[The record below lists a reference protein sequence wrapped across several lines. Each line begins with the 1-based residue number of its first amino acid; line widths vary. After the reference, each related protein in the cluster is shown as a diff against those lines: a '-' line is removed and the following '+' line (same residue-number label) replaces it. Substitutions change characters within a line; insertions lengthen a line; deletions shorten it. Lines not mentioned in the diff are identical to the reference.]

1 MKKILLALAVT
12 LVLAGCKPGEEKAIS
27 LAKSEV
33 SANLKDPASA
43 QFRNVK
49 VSKMTDAED
58 GRVVAV
64 VCGEINGKNGFG
76 AYAGFH
82 PFFVELKM
90 KSKGMFS
97 KGVDYTLGEHF
108 LSSRETPPPPA
119 YTERCESPR
128 II

>member
-1 MKKILLALAVT
+1 MKKILLALAIP
-12 LVLAGCKPGEEKAIS
+12 LVLAGCKPGEEKAIF

-33 SANLKDPASA
+33 AANLKDPASA

-49 VSKMTDAED
+49 VSKMSDAED

-82 PFFVELKM
+82 PFFVELNM

-108 LSSRETPPPPA
+108 LSSRDTPPPPA
-119 YTERCESPR
+119 YTERCQ
-128 II
+128 

>member
-1 MKKILLALAVT
+1 MKKILLALAIP

-33 SANLKDPASA
+33 AANLKDPASA

-49 VSKMTDAED
+49 VAKMMDADE
-58 GRVVAV
+58 GRVFAI

-82 PFFVELKM
+82 PFFVELNM

-97 KGVDYTLGEHF
+97 KGVDYTLGKHF
-108 LSSRETPPPPA
+108 LSSRETPPLPD
-119 YTERCESPR
+119 YTERCQ
-128 II
+128 

>member
-1 MKKILLALAVT
+1 MALAIP

-33 SANLKDPASA
+33 AANLKDPASA

-49 VSKMTDAED
+49 VAKMMDADE
-58 GRVVAV
+58 GRVFAI

-82 PFFVELKM
+82 PFFVELNM

-108 LSSRETPPPPA
+108 LSSRETPPLPD
-119 YTERCESPR
+119 YTERCQ
-128 II
+128 

>member
-1 MKKILLALAVT
+1 MKIILLALVIP

-33 SANLKDPASA
+33 AANLKDPASA

-49 VSKMTDAED
+49 VSKMTDAVD
-58 GRVVAV
+58 GHVVAV

-82 PFFVELKM
+82 PFFVELNM
-90 KSKGMFS
+90 KSKGIFS
-97 KGVDYTLGEHF
+97 KGVDYTLGKHF
-108 LSSRETPPPPA
+108 LSSKDTPPPQA
-119 YTERCESPR
+119 YKDRCQ
-128 II
+128 

>member
-1 MKKILLALAVT
+1 MKKLLLT
-12 LVLAGCKPGEEKAIS
+12 LVIPLVLSGCKPGEEKAIS

-33 SANLKDPASA
+33 AANLKDPGSA

-58 GRVVAV
+58 GHVIAV

-97 KGVDYTLGEHF
+97 KGVDYTLGDHL
-108 LSSRETPPPPA
+108 LSSKDTPPPPA
-119 YTERCESPR
+119 YTERCQ
-128 II
+128 

>member
-90 KSKGMFS
+90 RSKGMFS

-119 YTERCESPR
+119 YTERCQ
-128 II
+128 

>member
-1 MKKILLALAVT
+1 MALAIP

-33 SANLKDPASA
+33 AANLKDPASA

-49 VSKMTDAED
+49 VAKMMDADE
-58 GRVVAV
+58 GRVSAI

-82 PFFVELKM
+82 PFFVELNM

-97 KGVDYTLGEHF
+97 KGVDYTLGKHF
-108 LSSRETPPPPA
+108 LSSRETPPLPD
-119 YTERCESPR
+119 YTERCQ
-128 II
+128 

>member
-1 MKKILLALAVT
+1 MKKILLALVIP

-33 SANLKDPASA
+33 AANLKDPASA

-49 VSKMTDAED
+49 VAKMMDAD
-58 GRVVAV
+58 HGRVFAI

-82 PFFVELKM
+82 PFFVELNM
-90 KSKGMFS
+90 KSKGFFS
-97 KGVDYTLGEHF
+97 QGVDYTLGDHF
-108 LSSRETPPPPA
+108 LSTSDTPTPPA
-119 YTERCESPR
+119 YTERCQ
-128 II
+128 

>member
-1 MKKILLALAVT
+1 MKKILLALVIP
-12 LVLAGCKPGEEKAIS
+12 LILSGCKPGEEKAIS

-33 SANLKDPASA
+33 AANLKDPASA

-82 PFFVELKM
+82 PFLVELNM
-90 KSKGMFS
+90 KSKGFFS
-97 KGVDYTLGEHF
+97 KGVDYTLGDHF
-108 LSSRETPPPPA
+108 LSSKDTPPPPA
-119 YTERCESPR
+119 YTERCQ
-128 II
+128 

>member
-1 MKKILLALAVT
+1 MKKLLFALAIP
-12 LVLAGCKPGEEKAIS
+12 LILAGCKPGEEKAIS
-27 LAKSEV
+27 LAQSEV
-33 SANLKDPASA
+33 AENLKDPASA

-49 VSKMTDAED
+49 VAKMTDAED
-58 GRVVAV
+58 GRVIAV

-82 PFFVELKM
+82 PFFVELNM

-108 LSSRETPPPPA
+108 LSSRDTPPPPA
-119 YTERCESPR
+119 YTERCQ
-128 II
+128 

>member
-1 MKKILLALAVT
+1 MKKLLLTLVIP

-33 SANLKDPASA
+33 AANLKDPASA

-58 GRVVAV
+58 GHVIAV

-82 PFFVELKM
+82 PFFVELNM
-90 KSKGMFS
+90 KSKGIFS

-108 LSSRETPPPPA
+108 LSSRDTTPPPA
-119 YTERCESPR
+119 YAERCQ
-128 II
+128 

>member
-1 MKKILLALAVT
+1 MIP

-33 SANLKDPASA
+33 AANLKDPASA

-58 GRVVAV
+58 GHVIAV

-82 PFFVELKM
+82 PFFVELNM
-90 KSKGMFS
+90 KSKGIFS

-108 LSSRETPPPPA
+108 LSSRDTTPPPA
-119 YTERCESPR
+119 YAERCQ
-128 II
+128 

>member
-1 MKKILLALAVT
+1 MKKILLALAIP

-33 SANLKDPASA
+33 AANLKDPASA
-43 QFRNVK
+43 QFRNVE

-82 PFFVELKM
+82 PFFVELNM
-90 KSKGMFS
+90 KSKGIFS

-108 LSSRETPPPPA
+108 LSSKDMPPPPS
-119 YTERCESPR
+119 YTERCQ
-128 II
+128 

>member
-1 MKKILLALAVT
+1 MKKILLALAIP

-33 SANLKDPASA
+33 AANLKDPASA

-49 VSKMTDAED
+49 VAKMMDAD
-58 GRVVAV
+58 QGSVCAI

-82 PFFVELKM
+82 PFFVELNM

-108 LSSRETPPPPA
+108 LSSHDTPLPSA
-119 YTERCESPR
+119 YTERCQ
-128 II
+128 

>member
-1 MKKILLALAVT
+1 MKKILLALAIP

-33 SANLKDPASA
+33 AANLKDPASA

-49 VSKMTDAED
+49 VAKMTDADD
-58 GRVVAV
+58 GRIIAV

-82 PFFVELKM
+82 PFFVELNM

-97 KGVDYTLGEHF
+97 KGVDYTFGEHF
-108 LSSRETPPPPA
+108 LSSKDTPPPQA
-119 YTERCESPR
+119 YIDRCQ
-128 II
+128 

>member
-1 MKKILLALAVT
+1 MKKILLALAIP

-33 SANLKDPASA
+33 AANLKDPASA

-49 VSKMTDAED
+49 VAKMTDADD
-58 GRVVAV
+58 GRIIAV

-82 PFFVELKM
+82 PFFVELNM

-97 KGVDYTLGEHF
+97 KGVDYTLSEHF
-108 LSSRETPPPPA
+108 LSSKDTPPPQA
-119 YTERCESPR
+119 YIDRCQ
-128 II
+128 

>member
-1 MKKILLALAVT
+1 MKKILLALVIP

-33 SANLKDPASA
+33 AANLKDPVSA

-58 GRVVAV
+58 GHVVAV

-82 PFFVELKM
+82 PFFVELNM
-90 KSKGMFS
+90 KSKGIFS
-97 KGVDYTLGEHF
+97 KGVDYTLGKHF
-108 LSSRETPPPPA
+108 LSSKDTPAPQA
-119 YTERCESPR
+119 YKDRCQ
-128 II
+128 

>member
-1 MKKILLALAVT
+1 MKKILLALAIP
-12 LVLAGCKPGEEKAIS
+12 LVLAGCMPGEEKAIS

-33 SANLKDPASA
+33 AANLKDPASA

-49 VSKMTDAED
+49 VAKMMDADE
-58 GRVVAV
+58 GRVFAI

-108 LSSRETPPPPA
+108 LSSRDTPPPPA
-119 YTERCESPR
+119 YTEQCQ
-128 II
+128 

>member
-1 MKKILLALAVT
+1 MKKILLALVIPLA
-12 LVLAGCKPGEEKAIS
+12 LAGCKPGDEKAIS

-33 SANLKDPASA
+33 AANLKDPASA

-49 VSKMTDAED
+49 VAKKTDAED

-82 PFFVELKM
+82 PFFVELSM
-90 KSKGMFS
+90 KPKGVFS
-97 KGVDYTLGEHF
+97 KGVDYTLGDYF
-108 LSSRETPPPPA
+108 LSTKDTPPPPA
-119 YTERCESPR
+119 YTERCK
-128 II
+128 

>member
-1 MKKILLALAVT
+1 MKKLLLT
-12 LVLAGCKPGEEKAIS
+12 LVIPLVLSGCNPGEEKAIS

-33 SANLKDPASA
+33 AANLKDPASA

-58 GRVVAV
+58 GHVIAV

-82 PFFVELKM
+82 PFFVELNM
-90 KSKGMFS
+90 KSKGIFS

-108 LSSRETPPPPA
+108 LSSRDTTPPPA
-119 YTERCESPR
+119 YAERCQ
-128 II
+128 

>member
-1 MKKILLALAVT
+1 MKKLLLT
-12 LVLAGCKPGEEKAIS
+12 LVIPLVVAGCKPGEEKAIS

-33 SANLKDPASA
+33 AANLKDPASA

-58 GRVVAV
+58 GHVIAV

-82 PFFVELKM
+82 PFFVELNM
-90 KSKGMFS
+90 KSKGIFS

-108 LSSRETPPPPA
+108 LSSRDTTPPPA
-119 YTERCESPR
+119 YAERCQ
-128 II
+128 

>member
-1 MKKILLALAVT
+1 MKKLLLALAIP

-33 SANLKDPASA
+33 AANLKDPASA

-49 VSKMTDAED
+49 VAKMMDADE
-58 GRVVAV
+58 GRVFAI

-82 PFFVELKM
+82 PFFVELNM
-90 KSKGMFS
+90 KSKGIFS
-97 KGVDYTLGEHF
+97 KGVDYTLGDHF
-108 LSSRETPPPPA
+108 LSTSDTPIPPA
-119 YTERCESPR
+119 YTERCE
-128 II
+128 

>member
-1 MKKILLALAVT
+1 MKKILLALVIP

-33 SANLKDPASA
+33 AANLKDPASA

-58 GRVVAV
+58 GHVVAV

-82 PFFVELKM
+82 PFFVELNM
-90 KSKGMFS
+90 KSKGIFS
-97 KGVDYTLGEHF
+97 KGVDYTLGKHF
-108 LSSRETPPPPA
+108 LSSKDTPTPQA
-119 YTERCESPR
+119 YKDRCQ
-128 II
+128 

>member
-1 MKKILLALAVT
+1 MALAIP

-33 SANLKDPASA
+33 AANLKDPASA

-49 VSKMTDAED
+49 IAKMTDADD
-58 GRVVAV
+58 GRIIAV

-82 PFFVELKM
+82 PFFVELNM

-108 LSSRETPPPPA
+108 LSSKDTPPPQA
-119 YTERCESPR
+119 YIDRCQ
-128 II
+128 

>member
-1 MKKILLALAVT
+1 MKKLLLT
-12 LVLAGCKPGEEKAIS
+12 LVIPLVLSGCKPGEEKAIS

-33 SANLKDPASA
+33 AANLKDPASA

-58 GRVVAV
+58 GHVIAV

-82 PFFVELKM
+82 PFFVELNM
-90 KSKGMFS
+90 KSKGIFS

-108 LSSRETPPPPA
+108 LSSRDTTPPPA
-119 YTERCESPR
+119 YAERCQ
-128 II
+128 

>member
-1 MKKILLALAVT
+1 VKKILLALAVT

-119 YTERCESPR
+119 YTERCQ
-128 II
+128 

>member
-1 MKKILLALAVT
+1 MKKILLAWAIP
-12 LVLAGCKPGEEKAIS
+12 LVLAGCKPSEEKAIS

-33 SANLKDPASA
+33 AANLKDPASA

-49 VSKMTDAED
+49 VAKMIDAD
-58 GRVVAV
+58 QGSVFAI

-82 PFFVELKM
+82 PFFVELNM

-108 LSSRETPPPPA
+108 LSSRDTPPPSA
-119 YTERCESPR
+119 YTERCQ
-128 II
+128 

>member
-119 YTERCESPR
+119 YTER
-128 II
+128 

>member
-1 MKKILLALAVT
+1 MKKILLALVIPLA
-12 LVLAGCKPGEEKAIS
+12 LAGCKPGEEKAIS

-33 SANLKDPASA
+33 AAILKDPASA

-49 VSKMTDAED
+49 VVKKTDAED
-58 GRVVAV
+58 GRVIAV

-82 PFFVELKM
+82 PFFVELSM

-97 KGVDYTLGEHF
+97 KGVDYTLGDHF
-108 LSSRETPPPPA
+108 LSSKDTPPPPA
-119 YTERCESPR
+119 YTKRCQ
-128 II
+128 

>member
-1 MKKILLALAVT
+1 MKKILLALVIP

-33 SANLKDPASA
+33 AANLKDPASA

-49 VSKMTDAED
+49 VSKMTDAGD
-58 GRVVAV
+58 GRVFAI

-119 YTERCESPR
+119 YTERCQ
-128 II
+128 

>member
-1 MKKILLALAVT
+1 MKKLLLTLVIP
-12 LVLAGCKPGEEKAIS
+12 LVLAGCKPGEEKAIT

-33 SANLKDPASA
+33 AANLKDPASA

-58 GRVVAV
+58 GHVIAV

-82 PFFVELKM
+82 PFFVELNM
-90 KSKGMFS
+90 KSKGIFS

-108 LSSRETPPPPA
+108 LSSRDTTPPPA
-119 YTERCESPR
+119 YAERCQ
-128 II
+128 

>member
-1 MKKILLALAVT
+1 MKKLLLTLVIP
-12 LVLAGCKPGEEKAIS
+12 LVLAGCKPGKEKAIS

-33 SANLKDPASA
+33 AANLKDPASA

-58 GRVVAV
+58 GHVIAV

-82 PFFVELKM
+82 PFFVELNM
-90 KSKGMFS
+90 KSKGIFS

-108 LSSRETPPPPA
+108 LSSHDITPPPA
-119 YTERCESPR
+119 YAERCQ
-128 II
+128 

>member
-1 MKKILLALAVT
+1 MKKILLALVIP
-12 LVLAGCKPGEEKAIS
+12 LVLSGCKPDEEKAIS

-33 SANLKDPASA
+33 AGNLKDPASA

-58 GRVVAV
+58 GYVVAV

-82 PFFVELKM
+82 PFFVELNM

-97 KGVDYTLGEHF
+97 KGVDYTLGDHF
-108 LSSRETPPPPA
+108 LSSKDTPLPLA
-119 YTERCESPR
+119 YTERCQ
-128 II
+128 